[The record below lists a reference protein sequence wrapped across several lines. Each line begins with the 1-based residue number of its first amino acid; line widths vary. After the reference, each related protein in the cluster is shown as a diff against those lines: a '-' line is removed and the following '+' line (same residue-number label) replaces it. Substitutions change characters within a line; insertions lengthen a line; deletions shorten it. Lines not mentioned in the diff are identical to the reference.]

1 MLFNHVIRTCGATTK
16 DFLQFFCDELNKTIP
31 NFGRNIQQICVA
43 NFLHPYFKGSL
54 LRLSGETHSLYTE
67 TINTIKDLCDNLEL
81 DREERVVLP
90 PVRCH
95 VKYTAISK
103 KIKMNV

>member
-1 MLFNHVIRTCGATTK
+1 
-16 DFLQFFCDELNKTIP
+16 
-31 NFGRNIQQICVA
+31 
-43 NFLHPYFKGSL
+43 

-67 TINTIKDLCDNLEL
+67 TINTIKDLCDNLDL

-103 KIKMNV
+103 KIKMNF

>member
-1 MLFNHVIRTCGATTK
+1 MLFNDVIRTCGATTK

-67 TINTIKDLCDNLEL
+67 TINKINDLCNNLDL
-81 DREERVVLP
+81 DREERIVLP

-95 VKYTAISK
+95 VKYTAI
-103 KIKMNV
+103 

>member
-1 MLFNHVIRTCGATTK
+1 MLFNDVIRTCGATTK

-67 TINTIKDLCDNLEL
+67 TINKIKDLCNNLDL
-81 DREERVVLP
+81 DREERIVLP
-90 PVRCH
+90 PIRCH
-95 VKYTAISK
+95 VKYTAI
-103 KIKMNV
+103 

>member
-1 MLFNHVIRTCGATTK
+1 MLFNDVIRTCGATTK

-67 TINTIKDLCDNLEL
+67 TINKIKDLCNNLDL

-95 VKYTAISK
+95 VKYTAI
-103 KIKMNV
+103 

>member
-1 MLFNHVIRTCGATTK
+1 MLFNDVIRTCGATTK

-67 TINTIKDLCDNLEL
+67 TINKIKDLCNNLDL
-81 DREERVVLP
+81 DREERIVLP

-95 VKYTAISK
+95 VKYTAI
-103 KIKMNV
+103 

>member
-67 TINTIKDLCDNLEL
+67 TINKIKDLCNNLDL
-81 DREERVVLP
+81 DREERIVLP

-95 VKYTAISK
+95 VKYTAI
-103 KIKMNV
+103 

>member
-1 MLFNHVIRTCGATTK
+1 MLFNDVIRTCGATTK

-54 LRLSGETHSLYTE
+54 LRFSGETNSLYTE
-67 TINTIKDLCDNLEL
+67 TINTIKDLCDNLDL

-90 PVRCH
+90 PVRC
-95 VKYTAISK
+95 T
-103 KIKMNV
+103 

>member
-1 MLFNHVIRTCGATTK
+1 MLFNDVIRTCGATTK

-67 TINTIKDLCDNLEL
+67 TINKIKDLCNILDL
-81 DREERVVLP
+81 DREERIVLP

-95 VKYTAISK
+95 VKYTAI
-103 KIKMNV
+103 

>member
-67 TINTIKDLCDNLEL
+67 TINKIKDLCNILDL
-81 DREERVVLP
+81 DREERIVLP

-95 VKYTAISK
+95 VKYTAI
-103 KIKMNV
+103 

>member
-1 MLFNHVIRTCGATTK
+1 MLFNDVIRTCGATTK

-31 NFGRNIQQICVA
+31 NFGRKIQQICVA

-67 TINTIKDLCDNLEL
+67 TINKIKDLCNNLDL
-81 DREERVVLP
+81 DREERIVLP

-95 VKYTAISK
+95 VKYTAI
-103 KIKMNV
+103 